1 MSENPGDL
9 AKAAA
14 IHVECIKVAYRQ
26 AKEGPVISLRLHP
39 DDMANEIANAPLG
52 QRMAVAIVFLKDDE

>member
-1 MSENPGDL
+1 MSNPGDL

-14 IHVECIKVAYRQ
+14 VHVECIKVAYRQ

-39 DDMANEIANAPLG
+39 DDMAQAVANAPLG
-52 QRMAVAIVFLKDDE
+52 QRFAVAFVALKDEE

>member
-1 MSENPGDL
+1 MTTASD
-9 AKAAA
+9 AA

-39 DDMANEIANAPLG
+39 DDAAQVVALAPLG
-52 QRMAVAIVFLKDDE
+52 QRFAVAFVPLKDAE